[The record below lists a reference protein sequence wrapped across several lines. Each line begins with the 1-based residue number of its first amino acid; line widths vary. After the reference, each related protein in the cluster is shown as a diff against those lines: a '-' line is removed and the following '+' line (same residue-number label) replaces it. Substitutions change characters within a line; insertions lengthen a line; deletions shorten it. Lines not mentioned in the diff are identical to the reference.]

1 MQTQPIVEKHTPT
14 SDPAAQSE
22 VAKQQVE
29 DVKAA
34 TDLFTPARILPVAID
49 YFTDAANPYELSQD
63 VTYDNGVVKVLLE
76 KGFKWDGA
84 SIPAWLP
91 VVPWVVT
98 LLAMHFYQTP
108 WLWIATAIF
117 VLYTIRL
124 LPYMQK
130 MGLHARAACVHDK
143 LYRAQKVARV
153 VADAIMDS
161 VMESDGVPR
170 DVRWIIYGRIRHF
183 GWLAW
188 RRNHL
193 ALRAKAAA
201 AQQVQVVPTNQQEN

>member
-1 MQTQPIVEKHTPT
+1 MEEPQTAVQK
-14 SDPAAQSE
+14 E
-22 VAKQQVE
+22 VAQQQVQ

-34 TDLFTPARILPVAID
+34 TDFFLPQRILPVAID
-49 YFTDAANPYELSQD
+49 FSNAANPYELSQD
-63 VTYDNGVVKVLLE
+63 VIYDNGIVRVLME
-76 KGFKWDGA
+76 KTFQWDGA
-84 SIPAWLP
+84 SIPPWLP
-91 VVPWVVT
+91 VVPWIASMVG
-98 LLAMHFYQTP
+98 AHFYRTP
-108 WLWIATAIF
+108 WWWVATAIL

-161 VMESDGVPR
+161 IMESDGVPW
-170 DVRWIIYGRIRHF
+170 DVRFIIHRRVRHW

-188 RRNHL
+188 GRNRR
-193 ALRAKAAA
+193 AMRAMASAAEH
-201 AQQVQVVPTNQQEN
+201 VEVTPTKKNEPITSDPEHS